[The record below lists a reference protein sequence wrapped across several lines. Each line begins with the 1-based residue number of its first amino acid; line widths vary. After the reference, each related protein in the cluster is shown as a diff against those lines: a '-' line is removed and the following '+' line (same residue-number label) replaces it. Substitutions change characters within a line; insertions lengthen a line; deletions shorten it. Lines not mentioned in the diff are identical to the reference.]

1 MAAKLTESDWKTNS
15 AKCKIKSVALQ
26 KAIADYEKLDD
37 EESHDE
43 LLDAIADIK
52 NEALELKKS
61 KDVTSNPAA
70 VKYVAEI
77 IAAAEAEH
85 REVTKDKTEAEKA
98 AKKVGATTG
107 VGPAKADASND
118 GQADAM
124 GKDSAIGKLVTL
136 AMQQLKSNEDLEYEF
151 IVCEAKPVSGVM
163 IAKKITPNHKEML
176 SEATGSKKF
185 SHVGVCWF
193 EDGHINFEPETPS
206 SGIVPKLKLALHR
219 HTGKKHAVRVG
230 DEADDEG
237 SAPEAAPGAPAIA
250 AKEVAE
256 AAGGAAIKPIPEL
269 VKAPEAWSATC
280 TTLLGHIKGLGKA
293 IQTHCAGEPADF
305 TKEINGYI
313 EKLESRIEKVGK
325 RLEGVLAK
333 ANDAKDAAARKAE
346 LTAAKTIIAQTIQ
359 QVKPLAAVI
368 DENPFVK
375 TNFTG
380 ELTGGLTRAAQAVT
394 RGLAA

>member
-26 KAIADYEKLDD
+26 KAIVDYEKLND
-37 EESHDE
+37 EDSHDE

-52 NEALELKKS
+52 NVALELKKS

-70 VKYVAEI
+70 AKYVAEI

-85 REVTKDKTEAEKA
+85 REVSRDKTEAEKA
-98 AKKVGATTG
+98 AKKASTTPGAVAG
-107 VGPAKADASND
+107 KGEASND
-118 GQADAM
+118 GQADSM
-124 GKDSAIGKLVTL
+124 GKDSPIGKLVTL

-151 IVCEAKPVSGVM
+151 IVCDAKPVPAVM

-185 SHVGVCWF
+185 LHVGVCWF
-193 EDGHINFEPETPS
+193 EEGHINFEPETPS

-230 DEADDEG
+230 DEADDEE
-237 SAPEAAPGAPAIA
+237 SAPEAAPGGPATV
-250 AKEVAE
+250 AKNVAE
-256 AAGGAAIKPIPEL
+256 TAGAAAAKPIPEL
-269 VKAPEAWSATC
+269 IKAPKDWSATC
-280 TTLLGHIKGLGKA
+280 DSLVNHIKGLGKA

-313 EKLESRIEKVGK
+313 EKLESRIGKVGK
-325 RLEGVLAK
+325 RLEECLAK
-333 ANDAKDAAARKAE
+333 ANEAKDVAARKAE
-346 LTAAKTIIAQTIQ
+346 LTTAKAIIAQTIQ
-359 QVKPLAAVI
+359 QVKPLAVVI

-380 ELTGGLTRAAQAVT
+380 ELTGGLTRAAQAVS